1 MGEFEFGGEP
11 CNLGDEDLRGVA
23 KCEGF
28 VVAVGVAWTGLF
40 GPEVEVD
47 VGTMIV
53 FNGRVG
59 SVILFIP
66 IHYLIS
72 HVEGPG
78 RMVMVC
84 EAVVDSNVN
93 HGENGAGVQ
102 SSIWR

>member
-1 MGEFEFGGEP
+1 MGEFEFGGDP
-11 CNLGDEDLRGVA
+11 CRRGDEDLRGVA

-47 VGTMIV
+47 AGTMIL

-59 SVILFIP
+59 SVTLFIP
-66 IHYLIS
+66 IHYFMT

-78 RMVMVC
+78 CLVMVC
-84 EAVVDSNVN
+84 EAVVDSNVD
-93 HGENGAGVQ
+93 HGENGAGIH
-102 SSIWR
+102 SSRWR